1 MTTIDNG
8 IPMNWGKKKR
18 IIMTQQPPTRNVFE
32 LAGIEKVDFLAQA
45 DEFVLM
51 HVDNFE
57 NRVVEEEEKE
67 AEEEDN

>member
-1 MTTIDNG
+1 M
-8 IPMNWGKKKR
+8 
-18 IIMTQQPPTRNVFE
+18 
-32 LAGIEKVDFLAQA
+32 DFLAQA